1 LHSPIDP
8 RQLMLLLG
16 TFVIAVCGLVYE
28 LLLGTLS
35 SYLMGDS
42 VLEFSLV
49 IGLFMT
55 AMGLGSWLSR
65 FARRDLAGN
74 FIRVQIGVG
83 LAGGLAPLVLS
94 FAFASLASYRPFLL
108 LCCGLI
114 GTLVGLEIPL
124 VVRLLERL
132 RELRVNISNVLTA
145 DYIGALAAAL
155 LFPLVLVPQLGLLR
169 TGLVFGLLNLLVAA
183 LALWTFRAELARPR
197 RLLLGLTAA
206 VVLLVALVTQ
216 TPQLTRLFEDRL
228 YADEIVFA
236 ESTPYQRLVLTRNG
250 ERLRFFIN
258 GGLQFDSLDEYR
270 YHEALAHPALSLAP
284 SLRRVLILGG
294 GDGLAAREV
303 LRWPE
308 VESIELVDL
317 DPAVTGLFSRN
328 ALLRR
333 LNGDSLNDPRVRVV
347 NADAQQYLEQSDRL
361 WDIIL
366 IDLPDPR
373 TPALSKLYTT
383 SFYRLAATRLAAA
396 GVMVTQATSP
406 LYARAA
412 FWCINDSMAEG
423 SGVNVQP
430 YHAYIPSFGEWGF
443 VLATPMRIDWGR
455 VSAPAGSRFL
465 TREVAATMTDF
476 PPDMAP
482 MDVSLNRIG
491 DHAVLR
497 YYEEGWGRWFE

>member
-1 LHSPIDP
+1 
-8 RQLMLLLG
+8 MLLLG

-65 FARRDLAGN
+65 FARTDLAGN

-94 FAFASLASYRPFLL
+94 FAFASLSSYRPFLL

-114 GTLVGLEIPL
+114 GALVGLEIPL

-169 TGLVFGLLNLLVAA
+169 TGLVFGLLNMLVAA
-183 LALWTFRAELARPR
+183 LALWVFRAELMRPR
-197 RLLLGLTAA
+197 RLLLGLMGS
-206 VVLLVALVTQ
+206 VVLLVALVVQ
-216 TPQLTRLFEDRL
+216 APQLTRLFEDRL

-258 GGLQFDSLDEYR
+258 GALQFDSLDEYR
-270 YHEALAHPALSLAP
+270 YHESLVHPALSLAP
-284 SLRRVLILGG
+284 SRHRVLILGG

-308 VESIELVDL
+308 VESVTLVDL
-317 DPAVTGLFSRN
+317 DPAVTGLFGRN
-328 ALLRR
+328 PLLRR
-333 LNGDSLNDPRVRVV
+333 LNGDALNDPRVQIV
-347 NADAQQYLEQSDRL
+347 NADAQHYLEQSAQL
-361 WDIIL
+361 WDVVL

-373 TPALSKLYTT
+373 TPGLSKLYTT
-383 SFYRLAATRLAAA
+383 SFYRLVASRLAAA

-412 FWCINDSMAEG
+412 YWCIHDTMAEG
-423 SGVNVQP
+423 SGLNVQP

-443 VLATPMRIDWGR
+443 VLATPMRLDWGR
-455 VSAPAGSRFL
+455 VAPPQDRRFL
-465 TREVAATMTDF
+465 TPAVARTLIDF
-476 PPDMAP
+476 PPDMARL
-482 MDVSLNRIG
+482 DVEPNRIG

-497 YYEEGWGRWFE
+497 YYRQGWDRWFE

>member
-1 LHSPIDP
+1 MQSSDP
-8 RQLMLLLG
+8 RQIMLLLG
-16 TFVIAVCGLVYE
+16 TFAIAVCGLVYE

-65 FARRDLAGN
+65 FARSDLAGN

-83 LAGGLAPLVLS
+83 LAGGLAPLVLWL
-94 FAFASLASYRPFLL
+94 AFAGLSTYRPFLL

-169 TGLVFGLLNLLVAA
+169 TGLVFGLLNLLVAG
-183 LALWTFRAELARPR
+183 LALWTFRAELLRPR
-197 RLLLGLTAA
+197 RMAFGLATA
-206 VVLLVALVTQ
+206 VVLLLILVAQ
-216 TPQLTRLFEDRL
+216 APQLTRLFEDRL

-258 GGLQFDSLDEYR
+258 GALQFDALDEYR
-270 YHEALAHPALSLAP
+270 YHETLVHPALSLAP
-284 SLRRVLILGG
+284 SRRRVLILGG

-308 VESIELVDL
+308 VERIEVVDL
-317 DPAVTGLFSRN
+317 DPAVTDLFGRN
-328 ALLRR
+328 PLLRR
-333 LNGDSLNDPRVRVV
+333 LNGDALNDPRVEVI
-347 NADAQQYLEQSDRL
+347 NADAQQFLERSDQL
-361 WDIIL
+361 WDLIL

-373 TPALSKLYTT
+373 TPALSKLYST
-383 SFYRLAATRLAAA
+383 SFYRLAASRLAAA
-396 GVMVTQATSP
+396 GVLVTQATSP

-412 FWCINDSMAEG
+412 YWCVHDSVAEG
-423 SGVNVQP
+423 SGLNVKP
-430 YHAYIPSFGEWGF
+430 YHAYIPSFGDWGF
-443 VLATPMRIDWGR
+443 VLATPLRPDWAR

-465 TREVAATMTDF
+465 TPEIAATLTRF

-482 MDVSLNRIG
+482 LDVALNRIG

-497 YYEEGWGRWFE
+497 YYRQGWGQWFE